1 MYDLNGLL
9 NEVFEKYD
17 TPQGYQRPTIEW
29 SSENMKIAFGRYD
42 YWVNNITINRLLDT
56 DKISKEAILSVIYHE
71 LWHQE
76 VTDHGDDFQKELMAF
91 SNYKGLEKVL
101 NRFLKS
107 QVKLMDEP
115 RTIKNKIDF
124 KQAIC
129 CVVPYGDEEDYLE
142 NFQFY
147 NHYFYV
153 DLGEK
158 RYFDKK
164 YTEIINPPV
173 IWLAKNKTKFYV
185 FGWSVENQIFEQQQ
199 SIRHGIFGGDDL
211 DYQIKT
217 RNKNFYMLPANN
229 CKCTIL
235 KSKLPKNFEEQGI
248 CHVNEIADVA
258 VQGVINFIETYDSE
272 ILLIGLTDEVIEA
285 CAPLIEKDTEAIIK
299 KSMENEDDTLRSLC
313 LANLAVK
320 QEPCFETIFN
330 QADALRWASFFD
342 EAAVGFEKAQQMEPT
357 NIDAIG
363 FCILVNVIL
372 GEFEKAQQYLFLLSD
387 EDVENLENNAIRNSI
402 EVLKNNSV
410 ETNP

>member
-42 YWVNNITINRLLDT
+42 YWVNKITISRLLDT

-91 SNYKGLEKVL
+91 PNYKGLEKEL

-107 QVKLMDEP
+107 QVKLMAAP
-115 RTIKNKIDF
+115 SKIKNKIDF
-124 KQAIC
+124 RQAIFC
-129 CVVPYGDEEDYLE
+129 LIPYGDEEDYLE
-142 NFQFY
+142 NFHFY

-153 DLGEK
+153 DLGKK
-158 RYFDKK
+158 RHIDKK
-164 YTEIINPPV
+164 YTEIIKPQV
-173 IWLAKNKTKFYV
+173 IWLAKHKTKFYV
-185 FGWSVENQIFEQQQ
+185 AGWSVENQIFKQQQ

-217 RNKNFYMLPANN
+217 RNNDFYILPANN
-229 CKCTIL
+229 CKCSIL

-258 VQGVINFIETYDSE
+258 AQEVVNFIEMYDCE
-272 ILLIGLTDEVIEA
+272 ILPIGLTDDVIEA

-299 KSMENEDDTLRSLC
+299 KSMEAEDEILRSLC

-357 NIDAIG
+357 NIVAIG

-372 GEFEKAQQYLFLLSD
+372 GEFEKAQQYLALLSD
-387 EDVENLENNAIRNSI
+387 EDVKKLENVAVRNSI
-402 EVLKNNSV
+402 EVL
-410 ETNP
+410 